1 MQMENKYLDSFMDRD
16 TVKVKSAQDNY
27 QLYADRAQAK
37 ALLKTE
43 KDEDEIKK
51 LQAQIKDITEKI
63 KK

>member
-1 MQMENKYLDSFMDRD
+1 MDRD